1 MSYRFELPAEL
12 TIYGVMETRDALL
25 AWAEKARAQT
35 NAPLEISA
43 RDVEAVDGS
52 GLQLLAS
59 LSNMEVTWWLV
70 QSSRVFSEACRTMG
84 LGEWLDN
91 PYLKAASQESA
102 A

>member
-1 MSYRFELPAEL
+1 MSYRYELPAEL
-12 TIYGVMETRDALL
+12 TIYSVMETRDSLL
-25 AWAEKARAQT
+25 AWAEKARSQT

-70 QSSRVFSEACRTMG
+70 QTSSAFTEACNTLG
-84 LGEWLDN
+84 LGLWLDN
-91 PYLKAASQESA
+91 PYLKAGSQETTA
-102 A
+102 

>member
-12 TIYGVMETRDALL
+12 TIYSVMETRDSLL
-25 AWAEKARAQT
+25 AWAEKAHAQT

-59 LSNMEVTWWLV
+59 LGNMEITWWLV
-70 QSSRVFSEACRTMG
+70 QTSAVFTEACHTLG
-84 LGEWLDN
+84 LSQWLDN
-91 PYLKAASQESA
+91 PYLKAGSREA
-102 A
+102 AA

>member
-1 MSYRFELPAEL
+1 MSYRYELPAEL
-12 TIYGVMETRDALL
+12 TIYSVMEARDSLL
-25 AWAEKARAQT
+25 AWAEKARSQT

-70 QSSRVFSEACRTMG
+70 QTSRAFTEACNTLG
-84 LGEWLDN
+84 LGQWLDN
-91 PYLKAASQESA
+91 PYIKAGSQETTA
-102 A
+102 